1 MVRELVTFYTC
12 WWVVHLITILV
23 GFVLSVG
30 CLLCSTM
37 LLDFFFLFD
46 ARPVAN
52 WCFIYLCAVTSPPW
66 WVCVQHPVLE
76 YNAVIYQAEL

>member
-1 MVRELVTFYTC
+1 MGCAFNYNFGRIRSKRWLSTLLYDA
-12 WWVVHLITILV
+12 V
-23 GFVLSVG
+23 G
-30 CLLCSTM
+30 
-37 LLDFFFLFD
+37 FFFLFD